1 VSNRPTGPEPAPAS
15 QPPAG
20 PEPAP
25 ASDGSLYQRGL
36 AVRRAVL
43 GDAHVDRSLATAN
56 AFTAEFQTFIT
67 EHVWGALW
75 TRPGLQR
82 RERSLITLALLAGL
96 GRAEELPLHVRGALH
111 NGLTPEEIREVLL
124 HTSAY
129 AGVPAVNTAFAVA
142 RRTLEEIAA
151 EGAPPET
158 GAPAE

>member
-1 VSNRPTGPEPAPAS
+1 MSESSGGSAAGSAAS
-15 QPPAG
+15 G
-20 PEPAP
+20 EER
-25 ASDGSLYQRGL
+25 SLYARGM

-43 GDAHVDRSLATAN
+43 GDAHVDRATAAAN

-111 NGLTPEEIREVLL
+111 NGLTPDEIREVLL

-142 RRTLEEIAA
+142 RQTLDEIAA
-151 EGAPPET
+151 EGTKAPAPP
-158 GAPAE
+158 AE